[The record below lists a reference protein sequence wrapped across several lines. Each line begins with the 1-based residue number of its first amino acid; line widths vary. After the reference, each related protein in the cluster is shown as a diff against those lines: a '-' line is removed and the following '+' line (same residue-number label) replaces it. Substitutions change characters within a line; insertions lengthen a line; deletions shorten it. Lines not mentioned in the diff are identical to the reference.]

1 MNLSWL
7 GQYRDVG
14 ILILRAGIG
23 IMMVLHGWPKLA
35 GGQEAWAK
43 VGAATGYLGIT
54 FWPVLWGFLA
64 AMSETVGGA
73 LLAVGFLTRFA
84 ALFLTGTMVVASVM
98 MYHLSHGV
106 FNEWSHPAEIGIV
119 CFSFILI
126 GAGKFSIDRA

>member
-23 IMMVLHGWPKLA
+23 VMMVLHGWPKLA
-35 GGQEAWAK
+35 GGQQAWEK
-43 VGAATGYLGIT
+43 VGSAMEHLGIS

-73 LLAVGFLTRFA
+73 LLAVGFLTRLA
-84 ALFLTGTMVVASVM
+84 ALFLAATMAVATVM
-98 MYHLSHGV
+98 VFRVSGGV
-106 FNEWSHPAEIGIV
+106 FTEWSHPAEVGIV
-119 CFSFILI
+119 CLAFVLI
-126 GAGKFSIDRA
+126 GGGRFSIDRN